1 MLAQRP
7 VATAGPLGSIGRDS
21 QSLYQGIEK
30 SYASCGF
37 SRGRGMRR
45 TCAVSL
51 FVIGESAL
59 ASLSFGVA
67 AVPALVTFVAAG
79 ALMVRSSEL

>member
-1 MLAQRP
+1 MAHSGQS
-7 VATAGPLGSIGRDS
+7 AGIH
-21 QSLYQGIEK
+21 K
-30 SYASCGF
+30 GF
-37 SRGRGMRR
+37 TRALESRTLDAGFPGGGVVRR